1 MCYGFG
7 FLYICSMKRH
17 ISAKL
22 KKWKSSKNR
31 KPLILKGARQVG
43 KTWAMKDFGRSE
55 FEQMVYVNF
64 ERDKLLQNLFKQDFD
79 PERIL
84 LALQVSAGITIEP
97 ENTLIVLDEIQEV
110 KGGLTALKYFNEE
123 KPEYAIIAAG
133 SLLGVSLAGGSFP
146 VGKVEFLE
154 MHPMTFSEFLMA
166 MEENQLLDL
175 IKSLNWDLI
184 KTFKPKIVELLKQYY
199 FTGGMPEAVK
209 SFSREKNFRKVR
221 EIQENILNAYD
232 NDFSKH
238 NSPDL
243 IPKISLL
250 WHSLP
255 AQLARENKKFVYGIV
270 KKGARGRDYDK
281 ALNWLEQYGLTYRVE
296 RITKPGFPLKSYAD
310 LNAFKL
316 FASDVGLLGALAGLD
331 EKILLDGNAM
341 FTEFKGALTEQY
353 VLQQLISEN
362 EIKPFYWSHENSSGE
377 IDFIF
382 DYKNTFY
389 PVEVKAETN
398 LQAKSLINFHKKYQP
413 EKSLRFSLAD
423 YSEKDWVTDIPLF
436 ALSELKELI

>member
-1 MCYGFG
+1 
-7 FLYICSMKRH
+7 MKRH

-123 KPEYAIIAAG
+123 KPEYAIIAAS

-238 NSPDL
+238 TSPDL

-331 EKILLDGNAM
+331 EKILLDGNSM

-362 EIKPFYWSHENSSGE
+362 EIKPFYWSHEN
-377 IDFIF
+377 
-382 DYKNTFY
+382 
-389 PVEVKAETN
+389 
-398 LQAKSLINFHKKYQP
+398 
-413 EKSLRFSLAD
+413 
-423 YSEKDWVTDIPLF
+423 
-436 ALSELKELI
+436 